1 MANACLP
8 VLSCH
13 LVVTG
18 EKAPIHSTYP
28 GPSTKSG
35 THTHTSCTFEAS
47 VVPGLDESQFSHL
60 MKAGNNNLTYMFVR
74 IKMQSRM
81 PHPGGSDNKESACNE
96 GNPVQSLGREDPL
109 EKEMATRSSI
119 LA

>member
-1 MANACLP
+1 M
-8 VLSCH
+8 
-13 LVVTG
+13 
-18 EKAPIHSTYP
+18 
-28 GPSTKSG
+28 
-35 THTHTSCTFEAS
+35 
-47 VVPGLDESQFSHL
+47 VPGLDESQFSHL